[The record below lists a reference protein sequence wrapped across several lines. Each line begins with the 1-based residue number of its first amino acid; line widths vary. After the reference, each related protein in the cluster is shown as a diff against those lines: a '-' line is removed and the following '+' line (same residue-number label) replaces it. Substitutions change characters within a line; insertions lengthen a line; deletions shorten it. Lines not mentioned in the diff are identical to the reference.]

1 MNTQIIFSDTKNTI
15 KEINK
20 ERLSNKDNWI
30 FIQVSKGKDI
40 FLIKSFNTYLQVIRK
55 NGINFEGGIDL
66 KVSDWKKRIENCL
79 VSE

>member
-1 MNTQIIFSDTKNTI
+1 MNTQIIFSDAKNTI

-20 ERLSNKDNWI
+20 ERLSNKDKWI
-30 FIQVSKGKDI
+30 FIQVSKGKDT

-55 NGINFEGGIDL
+55 NNIDFIGGIDL
-66 KVSDWKKRIENCL
+66 KISDWKKRIENCL